1 MAVVKGAHK
10 ILQETQQGVLLPSIV
25 DQCKCVKLL
34 STFEK
39 YSIKLDK
46 LLETTS
52 NIEQE
57 SRRKHR

>member
-1 MAVVKGAHK
+1 MAVVKGTRK
-10 ILQETQQGVLLPSIV
+10 MLQETQHGVLSPSIV
-25 DQCKCVKLL
+25 DQCKCIKLL

-39 YSIKLDK
+39 YSTKLDK

-57 SRRKHR
+57 SRRKYR

>member
-1 MAVVKGAHK
+1 MAYVNRPYKM
-10 ILQETQQGVLLPSIV
+10 LETSSEIV
-25 DQCKCVKLL
+25 SNIIDFSKYDKMISSL
-34 STFEK
+34 EK

-57 SRRKHR
+57 SKRINKCR